1 MRIRIRLTEE
11 MGNRLA
17 GLRPVLRG
25 QVVATIL
32 ESHGRGVEL
41 AELLAMR
48 RELARLGTLINL
60 SLRTSRGVLTDAAAV
75 QKAAA
80 IIAALVKK

>member
-1 MRIRIRLTEE
+1 M
-11 MGNRLA
+11 
-17 GLRPVLRG
+17 LRG

-32 ESHGRGVEL
+32 ESHGLGVEL

-60 SLRTSRGVLTDAAAV
+60 SLRTSRGVLTDAASV

-80 IIAALVKK
+80 ILAALVKK

>member
-11 MGNRLA
+11 MGQRLA

-32 ESHGRGVEL
+32 ESHGLGVEL

-60 SLRTSRGVLTDAAAV
+60 SLRTSRGVLTDAASV

-80 IIAALVKK
+80 ILAALVKK

>member
-11 MGNRLA
+11 MGQRLA
-17 GLRPVLRG
+17 ELRPVLRG

-32 ESHGRGVEL
+32 NAHGLGVEL
-41 AELLAMR
+41 AALLAMR

-60 SLRTSRGVLTDAAAV
+60 SLRTSRGVLTDAEAV
-75 QKAAA
+75 QKAAE
-80 IIAALVKK
+80 IITALVKK

>member
-1 MRIRIRLTEE
+1 MRIRIRLSEE
-11 MGNRLA
+11 MGQRLA

-32 ESHGRGVEL
+32 ESHGLGVEL

-60 SLRTSRGVLTDAAAV
+60 SLRTSRGILTDAASV

-80 IIAALVKK
+80 IIKALVKK